1 MHTVLPK
8 FHTFPVL
15 LPLSWIYSGVMQ
27 LRNWAF
33 DSGKLRVTSFEN
45 RVAVIGVGNICAGGA
60 GKTPHIEYLIRLLQG
75 EGIGPI
81 AVLSRGYRRETKGFL
96 LATPGITSSK
106 LGDESFQLFRKF
118 PDIIIAVDEDR
129 VHGINR
135 LLKLPEPPKVI
146 LLDDCFQH
154 RYVKPGLNICLTS
167 YRRIVYQDHVLP
179 AGLLREDESGM
190 DRTDIVIVTKCP
202 KSLRDEEENDLHAR
216 MPITKGQPIFYSAYR
231 YTSLY
236 SLVTNQPVEVDP
248 RREVLIVSGV
258 ADPAV
263 MVDYVERHYR
273 LLDHLSFGDHHRFSY
288 QDLRE
293 MQKRLDNVN
302 HDGYCTNNSGEKPII
317 ITTEKDAARLL
328 DMKSINPELKERIYY
343 LPTEVFFLGDHA
355 KLFNQKV
362 LDYVRKDRT
371 NG

>member
-15 LPLSWIYSGVMQ
+15 LPLSWIYSGVMR

-33 DSGKLRVTSFEN
+33 DSGKLSVTSFEE
-45 RVAVIGVGNICAGGA
+45 RIPIIGVGNICAGGA
-60 GKTPHIEYLIRLLQG
+60 GKTPHIEYLIRLLQQ

-81 AVLSRGYRRETKGFL
+81 AVLSRGYRRDTKGFL
-96 LATPGITSSK
+96 LATTGITSGK

-118 PDIIIAVDEDR
+118 PEIIVAVDEDR
-129 VHGINR
+129 VHGVKK
-135 LLKLPEPPKVI
+135 LLALPTPPQVI

-154 RYVKPGLNICLTS
+154 RYIKPGLNICLTS
-167 YRRIVYQDHVLP
+167 YHRIIYQDHVLS
-179 AGLLREDESGM
+179 AGLLRESEEGM
-190 DRTDIVIVTKCP
+190 DRADIVIVTKCP
-202 KSLRDEEENDLHAR
+202 KSLRDEEVNDLYAR
-216 MPITKGQPIFYSAYR
+216 MPISGGQPIYYSGYR
-231 YTSLY
+231 YTKLY
-236 SLVTNQPVEVDP
+236 SLETCLPVDVDP

-263 MVDYVERHYR
+263 MVNYVEKHFR
-273 LLDHLSFGDHHRFSY
+273 LLDHMSYGDHHRFSY

-293 MQKRLDNVN
+293 MQTRLDNVN
-302 HDGYCTNNSGEKPII
+302 RDGYCTNNSGEKPII

-328 DMKSINPELKERIYY
+328 DMKSIKPELKERIYY
-343 LPTEVFFLGDHA
+343 LPTEVFFLDNHA
-355 KLFNQKV
+355 ELFNKKV
-362 LDYVRKDRT
+362 LDYVRKNRT